1 MHIQE
6 LFNLKGKIALV
17 TGGAG
22 LYGSCISQALGEVG
36 AKVIIASRDIKKC
49 QAKAK
54 ELQGKGLDVCG
65 EQLDLTS
72 EESVV
77 ELKEKILLRYS
88 RIDVLVN
95 NAVERPMRKFDCPAA
110 DWEKSMKVNATG
122 LFICTRI
129 FISEMVKQN
138 SGNIINISSIY
149 GMVGPDFSIYQGTD
163 MDMPPDYAFHRGG
176 IINFTRYL
184 ATRFARYNIRVNCI
198 SPGGLYTNNQP
209 DSFVEDY
216 NRRVP
221 LGRMA
226 NEDDIKGT
234 VVYLA
239 SNASSYVTGCN
250 LVVDGGWTAW

>member
-1 MHIQE
+1 MNVQK
-6 LFNLKGKIALV
+6 LFSLKGKVALV

-22 LYGSCISQALGEVG
+22 LYGSCISQALGEAE

-54 ELQGKGLDVCG
+54 ELQGQGLDVYG
-65 EQLDLTS
+65 ERLDMTS
-72 EESVV
+72 EESVA
-77 ELKEKILLRYS
+77 ELKEKILS
-88 RIDVLVN
+88 KFCRIDILVN
-95 NAVERPMRKFDCPAA
+95 NAVERPMKGFDSPTH
-110 DWEKSMKVNATG
+110 DWEQSMKVNATG

-163 MDMPPDYAFHRGG
+163 MDMSADYAFHRGG

-184 ATRFARYNIRVNCI
+184 ATRFAQYNIRVNCI
-198 SPGGLYTNNQP
+198 SAGGLYTNQP
-209 DSFVEDY
+209 KSFIDNY
-216 NRRVP
+216 NRRTP

-226 NEDDIKGT
+226 GEGDIKGG

-239 SNASSYVTGCN
+239 SDASSYVTGHN
-250 LVVDGGWTAW
+250 LVVDGGWTIW